1 MECQPELMCDAEFAR
16 AFETCELPNQVFR
29 HREHVRL
36 TFIYLRLYGFE
47 GARARIAEAI
57 RRYAAHNGAPRKYHE
72 TITFAWM
79 RIVNEAAANVEDGG
93 GFAEMIA
100 AFPHLLNKGEIQK
113 YYSDTLLGSETARAS
128 FVEPDRKPLPEVAR
142 NGFARQGKS

>member
-1 MECQPELMCDAEFAR
+1 MEYQPELMTDAEFAR

-29 HREHVRL
+29 HREHMRL

-47 GARARIAEAI
+47 GARARISEAI
-57 RRYAAHNGAPRKYHE
+57 RRYAVHNGAPHKYHE

-79 RIVNEAAANVEDGG
+79 RIVNEAGASVEDGG
-93 GFAEMIA
+93 GFEEMVA
-100 AFPHLLNKGEIQK
+100 AFPHLLSKGILQE
-113 YYSDTLLGSETARAS
+113 YYSEALLGSETARAS
-128 FVEPDRKPLPEVAR
+128 FVEPDRKPLPRVAR